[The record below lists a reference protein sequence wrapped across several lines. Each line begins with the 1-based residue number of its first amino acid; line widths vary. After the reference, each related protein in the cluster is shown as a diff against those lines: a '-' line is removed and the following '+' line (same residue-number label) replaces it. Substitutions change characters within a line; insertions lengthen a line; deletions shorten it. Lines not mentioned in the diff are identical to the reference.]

1 MISTTSNTSTT
12 ALRSV
17 KTDLAP
23 WQAPTL
29 QPNYQLLLEKLAAV
43 KHRLKADAAIEKD
56 MLAKLSIALE
66 AGDLDNLRDGGEDR
80 WLSGDMTLTR
90 IQRRTYQYSDQT
102 EALAMQLKEARKA
115 EEKNG
120 DAHAEIK
127 GSWRAIIK

>member
-66 AGDLDNLRDGGEDR
+66 AGDLDDLRDGGEDR

-127 GSWRAIIK
+127 ESWRAIIK